1 MELPLGE
8 YGEIDKVVLTGD
20 WPWGGEK
27 MVWQGDQLEVF
38 LL

>member
-8 YGEIDKVVLTGD
+8 YGEIAKVVLTGG

-27 MVWQGDQLEVF
+27 VLWQGESGGKS
-38 LL
+38 